1 MDRETALRA
10 TEAIRQLLHKHPFEH
25 LPNPAARQDAEVQV
39 MTIRENSPKSC
50 EEVLFSLGG
59 WLDILFVPE
68 KHQTYVKPDLPHA
81 VGRVR
86 AIQRNVISDLS
97 RIDAE
102 LKKWGWSAAGQS

>member
-1 MDRETALRA
+1 MDIQKALTA
-10 TEAIRQLLHKHPFEH
+10 TEAIRQLLHKHSFGH
-25 LPNPAARQDAEVQV
+25 LPNPAARQDAEGQM
-39 MTIRENSPKSC
+39 MTIRENGPKSC
-50 EEVLFSLGG
+50 EEVLLSLGG

-68 KHQTYVKPDLPHA
+68 KHQSYVQPDLPNP

-102 LKKWGWSAAGQS
+102 LRKWGWSAAGKS